1 MPPAALKR
9 HTRVHKT
16 GKRWLVYTNLNNS
29 HVDVVLL
36 YGMYT
41 WNDEKQGN
49 GFIPFCF
56 LCTELYLTLRWNKT
70 TSVYF
75 RHTLLT
81 LLQTSLVCT
90 REIIRFVCYWKRY
103 FILVMVLSWNKCSLS
118 WRIFSYCAQIYVING
133 GYLPPN
139 VYIMRSVLMCNIENR
154 EFLSSMFFRKT
165 TSLMKII
172 TKQIVWRYC
181 ALNIAIN
188 IIRLIQYLISK

>member
-1 MPPAALKR
+1 MQKDTRASFLEPETQSRFSSNVCKAYRYIVPPAALKR

-16 GKRWLVYTNLNNS
+16 GKRWIVYTNLNNS

-56 LCTELYLTLRWNKT
+56 LCTELYLTLNWNKT

-90 REIIRFVCYWKRY
+90 REVC
-103 FILVMVLSWNKCSLS
+103 VLLEK
-118 WRIFSYCAQIYVING
+118 IFYISYV
-133 GYLPPN
+133 P
-139 VYIMRSVLMCNIENR
+139 
-154 EFLSSMFFRKT
+154 
-165 TSLMKII
+165 
-172 TKQIVWRYC
+172 
-181 ALNIAIN
+181 
-188 IIRLIQYLISK
+188 